1 MSEQVGHIAVLVN
14 PASGHG
20 AGADGARVAVERLR
34 SRGAHVKVY
43 EGADADETVALGRQ
57 AVDARPDVVVVAGGD
72 GTVSSVLGPLLS
84 SGIPLALIPGGTGND
99 LARQHGIPL
108 DDAAAAADLALDGAH
123 RRVDTGTV
131 TAADGTVRH
140 FVTVLCAGLDSLTN
154 ERTNRMTWP
163 RGPARYLAAVY
174 LEWLR
179 LRRFGYRLEPVGA
192 DEAGVGG
199 PGGSGPRAVEPGGPG
214 GAAAVGPDAAGPTA
228 DGLDAVGPG
237 AAGLDAAGL
246 DTGGL
251 DVGGLEQDG
260 YMLAIGLTRTYGGG
274 VPICPDADPT
284 DGLLDV
290 TLVQAMGRFRL
301 LAFDSLIK
309 AGTHVERPEV
319 TTLRTPAVR
328 LVAPAGLV
336 TYADGEPMGPVPVT
350 IRAHHESLTLLCPG
364 LTPQRPVRTSPSRPK
379 FLRFG
384 APQSEET

>member
-1 MSEQVGHIAVLVN
+1 MTEQVGHIAVLVN

-34 SRGAHVKVY
+34 SRGAHVKTY
-43 EGADADETVALGRQ
+43 QGADADETVALGRQ
-57 AVDARPDVVVVAGGD
+57 AVDERPDVVVVAGGD

-84 SGIPLALIPGGTGND
+84 SGIPLALVPGGTGND

-108 DDAAAAADLALDGAH
+108 DDAAAAADLALDGAR

-131 TAADGTVRH
+131 TADDGTVRH

-192 DEAGVGG
+192 GGAGG
-199 PGGSGPRAVEPGGPG
+199 PGAV
-214 GAAAVGPDAAGPTA
+214 
-228 DGLDAVGPG
+228 GLDA
-237 AAGLDAAGL
+237 
-246 DTGGL
+246 
-251 DVGGLEQDG
+251 GGLEQDG

-274 VPICPDADPT
+274 VPICPAADPA

-319 TTLRTPAVR
+319 TTLRASAVR
-328 LVAPAGLV
+328 LAAPAGLV

-350 IRAHHESLTLLCPG
+350 IRAHHESLTLCVP
-364 LTPQRPVRTSPSRPK
+364 
-379 FLRFG
+379 
-384 APQSEET
+384 A

>member
-20 AGADGARVAVERLR
+20 AGADGACVAVERLR
-34 SRGAHVKVY
+34 ARGAHVKVY

-108 DDAAAAADLALDGAH
+108 DDAAAAADLALDGAR

-131 TAADGTVRH
+131 TADDGTVRH

-179 LRRFGYRLEPVGA
+179 LRRFGYRLEPVGG

-199 PGGSGPRAVEPGGPG
+199 PGGSGLDAAGPG
-214 GAAAVGPDAAGPTA
+214 LSGPGASGVVGLSAVGPDAAGPTEG
-228 DGLDAVGPG
+228 GLDAVGPG
-237 AAGLDAAGL
+237 AAGLDA
-246 DTGGL
+246 GGL
-251 DVGGLEQDG
+251 DASGLEQDG

-350 IRAHHESLTLLCPG
+350 IRAHHESLTLCVP
-364 LTPQRPVRTSPSRPK
+364 
-379 FLRFG
+379 
-384 APQSEET
+384 A

>member
-1 MSEQVGHIAVLVN
+1 MTEQVGHIAVLVN

-20 AGADGARVAVERLR
+20 AGADGARAAVERLR

-43 EGADADETVALGRQ
+43 QGADAQETVALGRQ
-57 AVDARPDVVVVAGGD
+57 AVDERPDVVVVAGGD

-108 DDAAAAADLALDGAH
+108 DDAAAAADLVLDGAR

-131 TAADGTVRH
+131 TADDGTVRH

-163 RGPARYLAAVY
+163 RGPARYLAAIY

-179 LRRFGYRLEPVGA
+179 LRRFGYRLEP
-192 DEAGVGG
+192 AGVGG
-199 PGGSGPRAVEPGGPG
+199 SG
-214 GAAAVGPDAAGPTA
+214 AVGLGAGRPTA
-228 DGLDAVGPG
+228 DGLG
-237 AAGLDAAGL
+237 A
-246 DTGGL
+246 GGL
-251 DVGGLEQDG
+251 GVVGLEQDG

-274 VPICPDADPT
+274 VPICPGADPT

-319 TTLRTPAVR
+319 TTLRASAVR
-328 LVAPAGLV
+328 LAAPAGLV

-350 IRAHHESLTLLCPG
+350 IRAHHESLTLCVP
-364 LTPQRPVRTSPSRPK
+364 
-379 FLRFG
+379 
-384 APQSEET
+384 A